1 MAAVKHVL
9 KDMETRTLVWL
20 AKSRMSSVVMV
31 GILAAAG
38 LGTAALDG
46 QATTP
51 AHGQP
56 STSATLPMGAYG
68 CYNDPDGDGHLFC
81 DGSVGTD
88 YLPASY
94 GQCGMRSYFE
104 DGGPIICQ
112 GTGSA
117 W

>member
-1 MAAVKHVL
+1 MAAVRHL
-9 KDMETRTLVWL
+9 LNEMETCTLVWL
-20 AKSRMSSVVMV
+20 ARSRMSSVVIV
-31 GILAAAG
+31 GTLAVAG
-38 LGTAALDG
+38 LGAGVLGG

-51 AHGQP
+51 SHGQP
-56 STSATLPMGAYG
+56 STSATLPISTYG
-68 CYNDPDGDGHLFC
+68 CYSDPDGTGHILC

-94 GQCGMRSYFE
+94 GWCGMRSYFE